1 MTSVLSANYRQLANQ
16 SLVCQLTSTC
26 LGSNTFISQT
36 STMDLNV
43 NLKLVTFKKQAFSF
57 NFSKLSVQFQTLI
70 NYHQPKLEF
79 LLLMDHSRVL
89 GQSLWRES
97 NATSNPAYSK
107 TSGRSES
114 WLDPNQVV
122 RGRSRLL
129 AFLCSYLMVLGSWYI
144 QCFMSSLIS
153 IEKLN
158 ELNVTAEI

>member
-43 NLKLVTFKKQAFSF
+43 NLQLVTFKKQAFSF

-114 WLDPNQVV
+114 WLDPQSSGQRKEQIVGISVQLSN
-122 RGRSRLL
+122 GSR
-129 AFLCSYLMVLGSWYI
+129 FLVHIVFHVIFNKY
-144 QCFMSSLIS
+144 
-153 IEKLN
+153 
-158 ELNVTAEI
+158 